1 MGSYKVTQAFDVRV
15 PPKRERW
22 KTGVSIAAA
31 ILLTPVVGLVL
42 LVLAGALLPAVPMLA
57 MLFAGSSLLGLHPA
71 LPPSRVGPPLVLHP
85 PVSHP
90 SGP

>member
-15 PPKRERW
+15 PPKREGW
-22 KTGVSIAAA
+22 KAVVSIAAA

-57 MLFAGSSLLGLHPA
+57 MLFAGSSLLGVHPA
-71 LPPSRVGPPLVLHP
+71 PPPARVGPPFVLRP

-90 SGP
+90 STP